1 MNTQK
6 QHTTIEPPAGITTPK
21 QPHKKSG
28 WRSVLRSILT
38 IAFVVGIFWLGVNIG
53 NGTLSMS
60 RFSSTT
66 NNQNLPANLDYSEV
80 EVLYDQLRKH
90 FDGDL
95 TVDELI
101 DGLKKGL
108 INASGDA
115 YTEYMNAQ
123 EAAEFNSQLT
133 GSFEGIGAVLGKND
147 DNQVVIIS
155 PISGFPAE
163 KAGLRTN
170 DVIRTIDG
178 KSAEGFTT
186 DQAVSRIR
194 GEKGTKVTLGITR
207 GAAEQLEI
215 TIVRDTITIPS
226 VKYEIKDGNIGY
238 IQINQFRTDTADLTR
253 QAANYF
259 RGAGVKSVVLDLR
272 GNPGGSLDAA
282 VDTASIW
289 LSSGATILQEKRD
302 GKVVETFTATGNPV
316 LKGVPTVV
324 LIDEGSAS
332 ASEILAGALRDNKAA
347 SLLGTKSYGKGSV
360 QRVIN
365 LQNGGIL
372 KVTIARWHLPS
383 GANIDGEGITP
394 DTVVERTDADYESG
408 ADPQLD
414 AALAKLR

>member
-1 MNTQK
+1 MNVQK
-6 QHTTIEPPAGITTPK
+6 QHTIEPPAGITTPK

-28 WRSVLRSILT
+28 WRSALRSILT

-53 NGTLSMS
+53 NGTLSVS
-60 RFSSTT
+60 RFSSIT
-66 NNQNLPANLDYSEV
+66 NNQNLPADLDYSEV
-80 EVLYDQLRKH
+80 EALYDQLRKH

-95 TVDELI
+95 TVDELM

-108 INASGDA
+108 INATGDA

-123 EAAEFNSQLT
+123 EAADFNSQLSGT
-133 GSFEGIGAVLGKND
+133 FSGIGAELGKD
-147 DNQVVIIS
+147 DNDNLIIIA

-163 KAGLRTN
+163 KAGLRAQDIITA
-170 DVIRTIDG
+170 IDG
-178 KSAEGFTT
+178 TSSSGLSVSE
-186 DQAVSRIR
+186 AVTKIR
-194 GEKGTKVTLGITR
+194 GEKGTEVKLSILR
-207 GAAEQLEI
+207 GGSERRDI

-238 IQINQFRTDTADLTR
+238 IQINQFWTDTADLTR

-360 QRVIN
+360 QQVIN

>member
-1 MNTQK
+1 MNVQK
-6 QHTTIEPPAGITTPK
+6 QHTIEPPAGITTPK

-28 WRSVLRSILT
+28 WRSALRSILT

-53 NGTLSMS
+53 NGTLSVS
-60 RFSSTT
+60 RFSSIT
-66 NNQNLPANLDYSEV
+66 NNQNLPADLDYSEV
-80 EVLYDQLRKH
+80 EALYDQLREH

-95 TVDELI
+95 TVDELM

-108 INASGDA
+108 INATGDA

-123 EAAEFNSQLT
+123 EAADFNSQLSGT
-133 GSFEGIGAVLGKND
+133 FSGIGAELGKD
-147 DNQVVIIS
+147 DNDNLIIIA

-163 KAGLRTN
+163 KAGLRAQDIITA
-170 DVIRTIDG
+170 IDG
-178 KSAEGFTT
+178 TSSSGLSVSE
-186 DQAVSRIR
+186 AVTKIR
-194 GEKGTKVTLGITR
+194 GEKGTEVKLSILR
-207 GAAEQLEI
+207 GGSERRDI

-238 IQINQFRTDTADLTR
+238 IQINQFWTDTADLTR

-360 QRVIN
+360 QQVIN

>member
-1 MNTQK
+1 MNVQK
-6 QHTTIEPPAGITTPK
+6 QHTIEPPAGITTPK

-53 NGTLSMS
+53 NGTLSVS
-60 RFSSTT
+60 RFSSIT
-66 NNQNLPANLDYSEV
+66 NNQNLPADLDYSEV
-80 EVLYDQLRKH
+80 EALYDQLRKH

-95 TVDELI
+95 TVDELM

-108 INASGDA
+108 INATGDA

-123 EAAEFNSQLT
+123 EAADFNSQLSGT
-133 GSFEGIGAVLGKND
+133 FSGIGAELGKD
-147 DNQVVIIS
+147 DNDNLIIIA

-163 KAGLRTN
+163 KAGLRAQDIITA
-170 DVIRTIDG
+170 IDG
-178 KSAEGFTT
+178 TSSSGLSVSE
-186 DQAVSRIR
+186 AVTKIR
-194 GEKGTKVTLGITR
+194 GEKGTEVKLSILR
-207 GAAEQLEI
+207 GGSERRDI

-238 IQINQFRTDTADLTR
+238 IQINQFWTDTADLTR

-360 QRVIN
+360 QQVIN